1 MNETNVTI
9 YSILRTIRTYNTCVI
24 FFVKMHCDSRKKKK
38 EKKKE
43 SKDLYFI
50 MPLQPTFMHV
60 SCAINNAF
68 NATLF
73 VRAMRAI
80 VMRDSWLQKHE

>member
-38 EKKKE
+38 EKKKRIKR
-43 SKDLYFI
+43 SLLYYAI
-50 MPLQPTFMHV
+50 ATHLYARFMRH
-60 SCAINNAF
+60 
-68 NATLF
+68 
-73 VRAMRAI
+73 
-80 VMRDSWLQKHE
+80 K